1 MSTLLKDKYSVAFY
15 EGFLNSLEQVGFGL
29 DKKRFFD
36 LLMDSQWKE
45 KSLKER
51 MYHTTMVWRSLFN
64 GTIENQAETIVILTK
79 YLKTIHSTE
88 YSLEYLFLAD
98 FISTYLMEQP
108 ELAITTIETVT
119 TFTSCEFAIRPFL
132 IRYPGQFE
140 KQMISWSMHTNEHLR
155 RLASEGIRPRLPW
168 GEVLRAYVKDPSVI
182 FPILDN
188 LTNDPSEY
196 VRRSVSN
203 NINDISKT
211 HPALVLDWCNA
222 KKSSKKEV
230 QQLIKHGLRTLLK
243 QGNSKALAII
253 GIKPDTSI
261 QVKSFEIQQNQIP
274 FDGELQFTIEIQN
287 SDTTDKSVR
296 VEYKL
301 FFKRLNKVFGE
312 KVFQITSQNMSANS
326 SLSLTRKYSF
336 TPITTR
342 TYYPGDHFIS
352 LIVNGEEQE
361 RVGFVL
367 GEIKMK

>member
-36 LLMDSQWKE
+36 LLMDPQWKE

-98 FISTYLMEQP
+98 FISTYLLEQP

-140 KQMISWSMHTNEHLR
+140 KQMMSWSMHTNEHLK

-222 KKSSKKEV
+222 KKSSKKDV

-287 SDTTDKSVR
+287 TGTTDKSVR

-301 FFKRLNKVFGE
+301 FFKRLNKEFGE

-326 SLSLTRKYSF
+326 SLSITRKYSF
-336 TPITTR
+336 KPITTR
-342 TYYPGDHFIS
+342 TYYPGEHFIS

-361 RVGFVL
+361 RIGFML
-367 GEIKMK
+367 NDTI

>member
-29 DKKRFFD
+29 DKKRFFE
-36 LLMDSQWKE
+36 LLMDARWE
-45 KSLKER
+45 DKSLKER
-51 MYHTTMVWRSLFN
+51 MYHTTFVWRKIFN
-64 GTIENQAETIVILTK
+64 GTIENQSEAIVVLTN
-79 YLKTIHSTE
+79 YLKTIHTTE

-98 FISTYLMEQP
+98 FISTYLLEQP
-108 ELAITTIETVT
+108 ELAIKTIETVT

-132 IRYPGQFE
+132 IHYPVQFE
-140 KQMISWSMHTNEHLR
+140 KQMLGWSTHTNEHLR

-222 KKSSKKEV
+222 KKSSKKDV

-243 QGNSKALAII
+243 QGDSKALGII

-261 QVKSFEIQQNQIP
+261 QVKSFEIQNNKIP
-274 FDGELQFTIEIQN
+274 FDGELQFTTEIQN
-287 SDTTDKSVR
+287 TGTTEKSVR

-301 FFKRLNKVFGE
+301 YFKRLNKEFGE

-326 SLSLTRKYSF
+326 SLQLARKYSF
-336 TPITTR
+336 KPITTR
-342 TYYPGDHFIS
+342 SYYPGEHFIS

-367 GEIKMK
+367 GDMC